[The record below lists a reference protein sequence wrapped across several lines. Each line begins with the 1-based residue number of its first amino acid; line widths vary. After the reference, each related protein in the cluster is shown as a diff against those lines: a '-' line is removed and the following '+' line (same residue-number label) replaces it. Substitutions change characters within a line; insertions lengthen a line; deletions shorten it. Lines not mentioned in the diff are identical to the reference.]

1 MLKKREER
9 NNKAFQKLI
18 KKNNNKSKQE
28 LKDRIQEK
36 KVQQV

>member
-9 NNKAFQKLI
+9 NNKAFQKFI
-18 KKNNNKSKQE
+18 KKNNKSKQE